1 MDIETLKI
9 LSDISWA
16 GVIALS
22 IIFIIK
28 PLIEFILNKINGKIN
43 NNAIKDVVEL
53 KKRVN
58 NDYFHELIDI
68 RNEINELWKEVRE
81 QGKAIVA
88 LQVEVKEIKNE
99 RK

>member
-1 MDIETLKI
+1 MDTETLKI

-22 IIFIIK
+22 IVFIIR
-28 PLIEFILNKINGKIN
+28 PLIEFVLNKINGKIN
-43 NNAIKDVVEL
+43 NNAIKDVAEL

-58 NDYFHELIDI
+58 NEYFHDLIDI

-88 LQVEVKEIKNE
+88 LQVEIREIKNE

>member
-9 LSDISWA
+9 LSDVSWA

-22 IIFIIK
+22 IVFIIK

-43 NNAIKDVVEL
+43 NNAIKDVAEL
-53 KKRVN
+53 KKRVDN
-58 NDYFHELIDI
+58 EYYHELIDI
-68 RNEINELWKEVRE
+68 RNDINELWKEVRE

>member
-22 IIFIIK
+22 IVFIIK

-43 NNAIKDVVEL
+43 NNAIKDVAEL
-53 KKRVN
+53 KKRVDN
-58 NDYFHELIDI
+58 EYYHELIDI
-68 RNEINELWKEVRE
+68 RNDINELWKEVRE